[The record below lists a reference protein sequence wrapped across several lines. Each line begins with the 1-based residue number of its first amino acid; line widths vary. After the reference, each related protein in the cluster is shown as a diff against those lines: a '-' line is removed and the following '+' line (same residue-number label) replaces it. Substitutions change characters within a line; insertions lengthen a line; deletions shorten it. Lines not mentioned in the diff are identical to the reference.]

1 MAQKKLKQENYVT
14 IADFMVASLERDL
27 ADFTAIYKTI
37 NKRRYIHIILHGDTA
52 SYLQEGKNNEK
63 CEQVVL
69 CRDRRSHFILCRCR
83 VCLERN
89 ERSHSS

>member
-37 NKRRYIHIILHGDTA
+37 NKE
-52 SYLQEGKNNEK
+52 YLSGFKNAIA
-63 CEQVVL
+63 QVREFSSTTFSVL
-69 CRDRRSHFILCRCR
+69 PIF
-83 VCLERN
+83 
-89 ERSHSS
+89 